1 MQKDG
6 KAPGAGK
13 GGGYFFA
20 DFARL
25 SDSGDDNLA
34 ALFQGFLKDADRIED
49 SVAGLGIR
57 AQALG
62 GSMHGPALEFENRY
76 Q

>member
-1 MQKDG
+1 MQAFGRMQKDG

-34 ALFQGFLKDADRIED
+34 ALFQGFLK
-49 SVAGLGIR
+49 
-57 AQALG
+57 
-62 GSMHGPALEFENRY
+62 GSRGQN
-76 Q
+76 